1 MPRRVFE
8 YTKNVLIK
16 VSFSVSL
23 FKKELKKASKV
34 LLPHEYNEL
43 KLWVENYI
51 TKHPHLIGVI

>member
-8 YTKNVLIK
+8 YTKSVLIK

-34 LLPHEYNEL
+34 LLPLEYNEL
-43 KLWVENYI
+43 RLWVENYI

>member
-8 YTKNVLIK
+8 YTKSVLIK
-16 VSFSVSL
+16 VSFSVFL

-43 KLWVENYI
+43 RLWVENYI

>member
-1 MPRRVFE
+1 MPRKVFD

-34 LLPHEYNEL
+34 LLPHEYEEL
-43 KLWVENYI
+43 RLWVEHYI
-51 TKHPHLIGVI
+51 KRHPHLIGAI

>member
-1 MPRRVFE
+1 MPRSVFE
-8 YTKNVLIK
+8 YTKSVLIK

-43 KLWVENYI
+43 RLWVENYI

>member
-8 YTKNVLIK
+8 YTKSVLIK

-43 KLWVENYI
+43 RLWVEKYI

>member
-8 YTKNVLIK
+8 YTKSVLIK

-23 FKKELKKASKV
+23 FRKELKKASKV

-43 KLWVENYI
+43 RLWVENYI

>member
-8 YTKNVLIK
+8 YTKSVLIK

-23 FKKELKKASKV
+23 FKKELKKASMV

-43 KLWVENYI
+43 RLWVENYI

>member
-8 YTKNVLIK
+8 YTKSVLIK

-23 FKKELKKASKV
+23 FKKELKKASNV

-43 KLWVENYI
+43 RLWVENYI

>member
-8 YTKNVLIK
+8 YTKSVLIK

>member
-23 FKKELKKASKV
+23 FKKELRKASKV

-43 KLWVENYI
+43 RLWVENYI

>member
-43 KLWVENYI
+43 RLWVENYI

>member
-43 KLWVENYI
+43 RLWVENYV

>member
-8 YTKNVLIK
+8 YTKSVLIK

-43 KLWVENYI
+43 RLWVENFI

>member
-8 YTKNVLIK
+8 YTKSVLIK

-43 KLWVENYI
+43 RLWVENYI

>member
-8 YTKNVLIK
+8 YTKSVLIK

-23 FKKELKKASKV
+23 FRKELKKASNV

-43 KLWVENYI
+43 RLWVENYI

>member
-1 MPRRVFE
+1 MPRKVFD

-34 LLPHEYNEL
+34 LLPHEYEEL
-43 KLWVENYI
+43 RLWV
-51 TKHPHLIGVI
+51 

>member
-8 YTKNVLIK
+8 YTKSVVIK

-43 KLWVENYI
+43 RLWVENYI

>member
-1 MPRRVFE
+1 MRRSVFE
-8 YTKNVLIK
+8 YTKSVLIK

-43 KLWVENYI
+43 RLWVENYI

>member
-1 MPRRVFE
+1 MTRRVFE
-8 YTKNVLIK
+8 YTKSVLIK

-43 KLWVENYI
+43 RLWVENYI

>member
-8 YTKNVLIK
+8 YTKSVLIK

-23 FKKELKKASKV
+23 FKKELKKSSKV

-43 KLWVENYI
+43 RMWVENYI

>member
-8 YTKNVLIK
+8 YTKSVLIK

-34 LLPHEYNEL
+34 LLQHEYNEL
-43 KLWVENYI
+43 RLWVENYI

>member
-8 YTKNVLIK
+8 YTKSVLIK

-43 KLWVENYI
+43 RLWVEIYI

>member
-8 YTKNVLIK
+8 YTKSVLIK

-23 FKKELKKASKV
+23 FKKELKKASRV

-43 KLWVENYI
+43 RLWVENYI

>member
-23 FKKELKKASKV
+23 FKKELRKASKV

>member
-8 YTKNVLIK
+8 YTKRVLIK

-43 KLWVENYI
+43 RLWVENYI

>member
-8 YTKNVLIK
+8 YTKSILIK

-43 KLWVENYI
+43 RLWVENYI

>member
-1 MPRRVFE
+1 MPRRVFD
-8 YTKNVLIK
+8 YTKSVLIK

-43 KLWVENYI
+43 RLWVENYI

>member
-1 MPRRVFE
+1 MPRRVFD
-8 YTKNVLIK
+8 YTKSVLIK

-34 LLPHEYNEL
+34 LLPHEYSEL
-43 KLWVENYI
+43 RLWVENYI

>member
-8 YTKNVLIK
+8 YTKSVLIK
-16 VSFSVSL
+16 VSFSVTLSE
-23 FKKELKKASKV
+23 KELKKASKV

-43 KLWVENYI
+43 RLWVENYI

>member
-8 YTKNVLIK
+8 YTKSVLIQ

-43 KLWVENYI
+43 RLWVENYI

>member
-8 YTKNVLIK
+8 YTKSVLIK

-23 FKKELKKASKV
+23 FKKELKKASNV

-43 KLWVENYI
+43 KLWVENYV

>member
-8 YTKNVLIK
+8 YTKSVLIK

-43 KLWVENYI
+43 RLWVENYV